1 MVLFDTSIIVDAARK
16 KKATIDLIES
26 YSGKEKITT
35 TIITKYEMLRGAT
48 NQDIDFITQL
58 LDKFV
63 IYDFEDVVVDEVVE
77 TYKKLAKKGKLVN
90 ELDIIIAGIASAH
103 DETLVTKDKDF
114 LNFESHKI
122 IVLS

>member
-1 MVLFDTSIIVDAARK
+1 MVLFDTSILVDAARK
-16 KKATIDLIES
+16 NKAALDLIES
-26 YSGKEKITT
+26 YAGKEKIATT
-35 TIITKYEMLRGAT
+35 TITKYEMLRGAT

-63 IYDFEDVVVDEVVE
+63 IYDFEDAVVDQVVE
-77 TYKKLAKKGKLVN
+77 TYKMLAKKGKLVN
-90 ELDIIIAGIASAH
+90 ELDIIIAGIALAH

-114 LNFESHKI
+114 WNFESNKI

>member
-1 MVLFDTSIIVDAARK
+1 VDAARK
-16 KKATIDLIES
+16 NKAALDLIES
-26 YSGKEKITT
+26 YAGKEKIATT
-35 TIITKYEMLRGAT
+35 TITKYEMLRGAT

-63 IYDFEDVVVDEVVE
+63 IYDFEDAVVDQVVE
-77 TYKKLAKKGKLVN
+77 TYKMLAKKGKLVN
-90 ELDIIIAGIASAH
+90 ELDIIIAGIALAH

-114 LNFESHKI
+114 WNFESNKI